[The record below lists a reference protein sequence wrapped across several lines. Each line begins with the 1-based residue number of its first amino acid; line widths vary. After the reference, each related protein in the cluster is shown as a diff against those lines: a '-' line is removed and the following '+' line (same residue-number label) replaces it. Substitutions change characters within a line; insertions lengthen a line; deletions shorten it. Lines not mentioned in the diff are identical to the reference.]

1 MNNLI
6 TEKTQ
11 TFQNNFIIPH
21 YEYICHHCSK
31 KVLIQQKLTCSNPI
45 CSSNYCIP
53 CLINFYNE
61 TPLNVKNIQNNPFSN
76 FWKCPKCGGKCVCYK
91 CKYQHSPTSTDVEE
105 NNKNNNFLGKKIS
118 SDAELIMWLSTGE
131 DTSIDVQ
138 NVKFP
143 FVPLNSK
150 LKNKDYDKLIKIA
163 KQCELFYRHKCK
175 NEYIKKNCANCY
187 ETNFHQNDLL
197 RFFNYETFLYYMKY
211 LFLIC
216 NKIVCYSKDNFN
228 KNKNDF
234 EKLFKQFKEKKEVW
248 IFKDTK
254 IICKQCM
261 YFLINKPD
269 FFKNIK
275 GIFLRKEKKFFLY
288 SNNELNEFEKNNC
301 ISKEKIDNNN
311 SNNKNNKDV
320 DSILISKNVFKIE
333 KTSKYENIN
342 VNIDKNEKN
351 DINKSNNS
359 NNKSNIV
366 INYNNH
372 NNNIY
377 NTLILND
384 EYKFNNNS
392 IYRINSYRNL
402 PQIPIIN
409 NVYMNYNINRLN
421 DMSSVNSNYF
431 QLFFL
436 ELKQEITDILKI
448 ANILKNEKD
457 KSKYLSTF
465 ELLNKKIVN
474 NINLIE
480 NSVVTNINY
489 LHTIF
494 FNNDI
499 NMNNIEFIEMK
510 QKIIE
515 FIIENTK
522 FLNQLHDLKFNYLN
536 IENIFIR
543 NLFQ

>member
-31 KVLIQQKLTCSNPI
+31 KVLWQQKLICSNPI

-76 FWKCPKCGGKCVCYK
+76 FWKCPKCEGKCVCYK
-91 CKYQHSPTSTDVEE
+91 CKYQHSSTSTDIEE

-143 FVPLNSK
+143 FVPVNSK
-150 LKNKDYDKLIKIA
+150 LKSKDFDKLIKIA

-269 FFKNIK
+269 FFENIK
-275 GIFLRKEKKFFLY
+275 GIFLRKEK
-288 SNNELNEFEKNNC
+288 
-301 ISKEKIDNNN
+301 N
-311 SNNKNNKDV
+311 S
-320 DSILISKNVFKIE
+320 F
-333 KTSKYENIN
+333 Y
-342 VNIDKNEKN
+342 
-351 DINKSNNS
+351 
-359 NNKSNIV
+359 IV
-366 INYNNH
+366 I
-372 NNNIY
+372 
-377 NTLILND
+377 
-384 EYKFNNNS
+384 
-392 IYRINSYRNL
+392 
-402 PQIPIIN
+402 
-409 NVYMNYNINRLN
+409 MN
-421 DMSSVNSNYF
+421 
-431 QLFFL
+431 
-436 ELKQEITDILKI
+436 
-448 ANILKNEKD
+448 
-457 KSKYLSTF
+457 
-465 ELLNKKIVN
+465 
-474 NINLIE
+474 
-480 NSVVTNINY
+480 
-489 LHTIF
+489 
-494 FNNDI
+494 
-499 NMNNIEFIEMK
+499 
-510 QKIIE
+510 
-515 FIIENTK
+515 
-522 FLNQLHDLKFNYLN
+522 
-536 IENIFIR
+536 
-543 NLFQ
+543 

>member
-1 MNNLI
+1 MNNVI

-21 YEYICHHCSK
+21 YEYFCHHCSK
-31 KVLIQQKLTCSNPI
+31 KVLGQQQLACSNPF
-45 CSSNYCIP
+45 CSNNYCTP
-53 CLINFYNE
+53 CLINFYQN
-61 TPLNVKNIQNNPFSN
+61 TPLNIKNIQNNPFSN
-76 FWKCPKCGGKCVCYK
+76 FWKCPKCEGKCICNK
-91 CKYQHSPTSTDVEE
+91 CKSKYSLASTDIEE
-105 NNKNNNFLGKKIS
+105 HNKNNNFLGKKFS

-131 DTSIDVQ
+131 DTSIDIQ

-150 LKNKDYDKLIKIA
+150 IKSKVFDKLIKIA

-211 LFLIC
+211 LFLVS
-216 NKIVCYSKDNFN
+216 NKIVCYSKENFN
-228 KNKNDF
+228 NNKNDF
-234 EKLFKQFKEKKEVW
+234 EELFKQFKEKKEIW

-261 YFLINKPD
+261 YFLINKPN
-269 FFKNIK
+269 FFENIK
-275 GIFLRKEKKFFLY
+275 GIFLRKEKKFFFY
-288 SNNELNEFEKNNC
+288 NNNELNEFEQKNLN
-301 ISKEKIDNNN
+301 IKERINNYN
-311 SNNKNNKDV
+311 SNNKKNKDI
-320 DSILISKNVFKIE
+320 DAIIITKNVFKIV
-333 KTSKYENIN
+333 KTPRNDIINENIN
-342 VNIDKNEKN
+342 NIENN
-351 DINKSNNS
+351 D
-359 NNKSNIV
+359 NNKINDNKNNIV

-377 NTLILND
+377 NTLIFKD

-392 IYRINSYRNL
+392 IFGMNSFRNL

-409 NVYMNYNINRLN
+409 NLYINNNINHLN
-421 DMSSVNSNYF
+421 YLSSVNSNYY

-436 ELKQEITDILKI
+436 ELKQKITEVL
-448 ANILKNEKD
+448 NVVNLSKNEKD
-457 KSKYLSTF
+457 KSKYLSIVD
-465 ELLNKKIVN
+465 LLNRKIIN

-489 LHTIF
+489 LNTILIK
-494 FNNDI
+494 NGI

-515 FIIENTK
+515 FIVENQK
-522 FLNQLHDLKFNYLN
+522 FLNQLNYLKFNYLN
-536 IENIFIR
+536 IENIYIR
-543 NLFQ
+543 TIFQ